1 MGSSVHSLGRRR
13 ALLGWAFASFAV
25 NLGFARFSYGLLLPA
40 LHHTLGDTYA
50 ALGASNAVNFAGY
63 LAGTIS
69 VPWVLRYQRARG
81 ALFIVSTGMVG
92 LTLAFA
98 ASAPDIVALTAWRA
112 LMGYASAI
120 AIALTS
126 IETFERIAPER
137 RGLASSVMWS
147 GLALGLPISAPAL
160 PLTLGVAPLLSW
172 RIVWL
177 LMAASAPIVAIGF
190 AAAARRLPTLTP
202 APSSVACTER
212 FDWLDN
218 LRPTRFLF
226 LNLSYVGFGIAYVAY
241 ATYAIALFTSRG
253 LPTVGVGAVWAVVG
267 LASTAGTLAIG
278 TVLDT
283 RLGRFAAALAL
294 ALGALGSL
302 LAVGP
307 TLPWAFASAVCLGLG
322 GWTAPPAAFTAFA
335 RRRTSAQTYPAAYA
349 SITTALAL
357 GQFVGPLIGSAV
369 VVRGGLVAATT
380 LGAGIY
386 ALASLS
392 AVLDAVIA
400 ARVTSPTAKNDSIV
414 SGDRRIERGAV
425 GRGDTDGPK
434 LASVVLDA

>member
-1 MGSSVHSLGRRR
+1 MASAFNDLKPRR

-25 NLGFARFSYGLLLPA
+25 NLGFARFSYGLLMPA
-40 LHHTLGDTYA
+40 LHRTLGESYA
-50 ALGASNAVNFAGY
+50 TLGASNAVNFAGY

-69 VPWVLRYQRARG
+69 VPWVLRAERIRG
-81 ALFIVSTGMVG
+81 ALFIASTLVVG
-92 LTLAFA
+92 ATLALA
-98 ASAPDIVALTAWRA
+98 ASAPDIVALTVWRA

-137 RGLASSVMWS
+137 RGFASSVMWS

-160 PLTLGVAPLLSW
+160 SLTLGASPLLSW

-177 LMAASAPIVAIGF
+177 LMAACAPIVALGF
-190 AAAARRLPTLTP
+190 AATARRLPTLAG
-202 APSSVACTER
+202 APSPSPRTER

-218 LRPTRFLF
+218 LRPKRFLF
-226 LNLSYVGFGIAYVAY
+226 LNLSYVGFGIAYAMY

-253 LPTVGVGAVWAVVG
+253 LPIAGVGAVWAVVG
-267 LASTAGTLAIG
+267 VASTVGTLAMG

-283 RLGRFAAALAL
+283 RLGRFSAAFAL

-302 LAVGP
+302 LAVGAA
-307 TLPWAFASAVCLGLG
+307 LPWAFASAVCLGLG
-322 GWTAPPAAFTAFA
+322 GWTAPPSAFTAFA

-357 GQFVGPLIGSAV
+357 GQFAGPLIGSAV
-369 VVRGGLVAATT
+369 VARGGLVAATT
-380 LGAGIY
+380 LGAAIY
-386 ALASLS
+386 VLASLS
-392 AVLDAVIA
+392 ALLDAVIA
-400 ARVTSPTAKNDSIV
+400 ARVTSPTVA
-414 SGDRRIERGAV
+414 SGDSHATAHHARLHSPISRA
-425 GRGDTDGPK
+425 GRY
-434 LASVVLDA
+434 SN

>member
-1 MGSSVHSLGRRR
+1 MDPSFTDLRGLRGRR

-40 LHHTLGDTYA
+40 LHRTLGDSYA
-50 ALGASNAVNFAGY
+50 TLGASNAVNFAGY

-69 VPWVLRYQRARG
+69 VPWVLRAQRIRG
-81 ALFIVSTGMVG
+81 ALFIASTGVVG
-92 LTLAFA
+92 ATLALA
-98 ASAPDIVALTAWRA
+98 ASAPDVVALTIWRA

-160 PLTLGVAPLLSW
+160 PLTLGASPLVSW

-190 AAAARRLPTLTP
+190 ASAARRLPAHAATSAADSP
-202 APSSVACTER
+202 TER
-212 FDWLDN
+212 FDWLDT
-218 LRPTRFLF
+218 LRPARFLF
-226 LNLSYVGFGIAYVAY
+226 LDLSYVGFGIAYPMY

-253 LPTVGVGAVWAVVG
+253 LPAVGVGVVWAVVG
-267 LASTAGTLAIG
+267 VASTIGTLTMGI
-278 TVLDT
+278 VLDSHF
-283 RLGRFAAALAL
+283 GRYAAALAL

-302 LAVGP
+302 LAVGAA
-307 TLPWAFASAVCLGLG
+307 LPWAFASAISLGLG
-322 GWTAPPAAFTAFA
+322 GLTAAPSAFTAFA

-357 GQFVGPLIGSAV
+357 GQFAGPLIGSV
-369 VVRGGLVAATT
+369 VVARSGLVAATT

-392 AVLDAVIA
+392 ALLDAAIA
-400 ARVTSPTAKNDSIV
+400 ARVTLPRRLAKADPSHCV
-414 SGDRRIERGAV
+414 RLYRE
-425 GRGDTDGPK
+425 GRSADG
-434 LASVVLDA
+434 V